1 MKTVCSLLFFLF
13 CFASCKRDVDVSVPV
28 NDWDLFQSPNA
39 RPLPA
44 WTQPKIE
51 GVYTIEEG
59 SDLLGNA
66 AALKWS
72 YTVVGNDTTWHLSA
86 FCSADA
92 AYLILQGKQLNGE
105 ILLNGYWRKNVNDET
120 GKVRLTITG
129 SNGATSL
136 LDTGA
141 ARPANLRMAGVYGLG
156 DGQPG
161 SPLSLRFNRNLRSN
175 AGFEIL
181 AHRGGGRNADLLPAS
196 ENSVEM
202 LRLASRFGATGVEID
217 VRRTSDGE
225 LVLFHDATLNERLIV
240 KNGMVGPIENYTYAQ
255 LNALVQLK
263 RGGKIPTLRQALQTI
278 LVETPL
284 RFVWIDTKYKGSLD
298 KLRQIQQEFLQ
309 MAAARGR
316 NLQIVIGVPDEEVYN
331 NFLRLSNYQNVP
343 SLCELDIPKTQT
355 MNARVWAPTWTLGL
369 QTAEVAAMQAEG
381 RRVFVWTLDGP
392 ERIQQYLN
400 EGSFNGILSNQPM
413 AVAHFYYAKQ

>member
-1 MKTVCSLLFFLF
+1 MKTLSPLLFFLLLLT
-13 CFASCKRDVDVSVPV
+13 SCKRDVDVVVPA
-28 NDWDLFQSPNA
+28 NDWELFRSPNA

-44 WTQPKIE
+44 WTKPKLE

-59 SDLLGNA
+59 SDLLGSA

-72 YTVVGNDTTWHLSA
+72 YTVSGNDTTFHLSA
-86 FCSADA
+86 FCSTDA
-92 AYLILQGKQLNGE
+92 SYLVLEGKQLNGE
-105 ILLNGYWRKNVNDET
+105 VLLSGYWRKNVNDET
-120 GKVRLTITG
+120 GKVRLTITAA
-129 SNGATSL
+129 NGAASL

-141 ARPANLRMAGVYGLG
+141 ARPANLRITGVYGLG

-161 SPLSLRFNRNLRSN
+161 SPLSMRFNRNLRSN
-175 AGFEIL
+175 SGFEIL

-240 KNGMVGPIENYTYAQ
+240 KNGMVGPIESYSYAQ

-284 RFVWIDTKYKGSLD
+284 RFVWIDTKYTGPLD
-298 KLRQIQQEFLQ
+298 KLRQLQQEFLQ
-309 MAAARGR
+309 LAAARGR
-316 NLQIVIGVPDEEVYN
+316 TLQIVIGVPDEEVYN
-331 NFLRLSNYQNVP
+331 NFLRLPNAQSIP
-343 SLCELDIPKTQT
+343 SLCELDISKTET

-369 QTAEVAAMQAEG
+369 QPAEVASMQAQG

-413 AVAHFYYAKQ
+413 AVAHFFYAK

>member
-1 MKTVCSLLFFLF
+1 MKTLYAFVFLLLF
-13 CFASCKRDVDVSVPV
+13 FASCKRTVDVSVPV
-28 NDWDLFQSPNA
+28 NDWDLFQSSNA

-44 WTQPKIE
+44 WTKAKLE
-51 GVYTIEEG
+51 GLYAIEEG

-72 YTVVGNDTTWHLSA
+72 YTAKGMDTTWHLSA

-92 AYLILQGKQLNGE
+92 SYLIAEGKQLNGAV
-105 ILLNGYWRKNVNDET
+105 LLSGYWRKNVNDET
-120 GKVRLTITG
+120 GKVRLSISTA
-129 SNGATSL
+129 NGAGSL
-136 LDTGA
+136 LDTNA
-141 ARPANLRMAGVYGLG
+141 ARPSNLRIAGVYGLG
-156 DGQPG
+156 DELPALPI
-161 SPLSLRFNRNLRSN
+161 SFRFNRNLRSN
-175 AGFEIL
+175 TGFEIL
-181 AHRGGGRNADLLPAS
+181 AHRGGGRNSDLLPAS

-202 LRLASRFGATGVEID
+202 LRLAARFGATGVEID

-225 LVLFHDATLNERLIV
+225 LVLYHDATLNERLIV

-284 RFVWIDTKYKGSLD
+284 RFVWLDTKYTGPLD
-298 KLRQIQQEFLQ
+298 KLQQLQQEFIQL
-309 MAAARGR
+309 AAARGR
-316 NLQIVIGVPDEEVYN
+316 TLQIVIGVPDEEVFD
-331 NFLRLSNYQNVP
+331 NFLRLPNYQNIP
-343 SLCELDIPKTQT
+343 SLCELDIPKTET

-369 QTAEVAAMQAEG
+369 QTAEVTSMQAQG

-413 AVAHFYYAKQ
+413 AVAHYFYAKQ